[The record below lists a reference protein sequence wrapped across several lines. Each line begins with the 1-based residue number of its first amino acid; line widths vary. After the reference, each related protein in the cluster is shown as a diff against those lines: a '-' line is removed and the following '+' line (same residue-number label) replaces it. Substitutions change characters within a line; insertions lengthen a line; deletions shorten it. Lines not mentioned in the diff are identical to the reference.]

1 MLDDLGHN
9 EADEDKGSPPPIIFA
24 QLRTHSTQT
33 REFDVMRNNIETLFG
48 RQ

>member
-24 QLRTHSTQT
+24 QLLRPMNALQLC
-33 REFDVMRNNIETLFG
+33 R
-48 RQ
+48 